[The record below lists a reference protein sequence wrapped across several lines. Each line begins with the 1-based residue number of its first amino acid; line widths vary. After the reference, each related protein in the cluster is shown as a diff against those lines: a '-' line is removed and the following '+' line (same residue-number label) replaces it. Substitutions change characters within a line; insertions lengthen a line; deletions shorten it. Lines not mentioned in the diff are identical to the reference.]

1 MHYRDT
7 QTADGTP
14 NFIPK
19 SHSGVLIN
27 GTSSITFEDR
37 QGVEFTVNPPSS
49 PTLLPFSVSKQVS
62 PSDSVIYLA

>member
-7 QTADGTP
+7 QTADNTP

-27 GTSSITFEDR
+27 GTLPITFEDR
-37 QGVEFTVNPPSS
+37 QGVQFVVDPSVS
-49 PTLLPFSVSKQVS
+49 PTLLPFSVSKQVDAS
-62 PSDSVIYLA
+62 PNVIYLA

>member
-7 QTADGTP
+7 QTASSGA

-27 GTSSITFEDR
+27 GALPITFKDR
-37 QGVEFTVNPPSS
+37 QGVEFVITPAAS
-49 PTLLPFSVSKQVS
+49 PTLLPFSVSEQVTS
-62 PSDSVIYLA
+62 STSVIYLA

>member
-7 QTADGTP
+7 QTADGTA

-27 GTSSITFEDR
+27 GILPITFKDR
-37 QGVEFTVNPPSS
+37 QGVIFSVTPASS
-49 PTLLPFSVSKQVS
+49 PTLLPFSVSEQVNQS
-62 PSDSVIYLA
+62 TNVIYLA

>member
-7 QTADGTP
+7 QTADGTA

-27 GTSSITFEDR
+27 GTTPIIFKDR
-37 QGVEFTVNPPSS
+37 QGVAFIIDPNTS
-49 PTLLPFSVSKQVS
+49 PTLLPFSVSEQLT
-62 PSDSVIYLA
+62 PSISVIYLA